1 MLLSRS
7 SFSSR
12 VISLVWNKTFLPQVG
27 TSSKWFGL
35 GWVDWG
41 PRVPQT
47 PVLRVRLTW
56 KRLDL
61 VRTVVWRLEGRP
73 VPQHGAHGTSCRP
86 ACCMRPG
93 RSSPPFTIASVYAGA
108 SRGREGTREL
118 DPPCPL
124 PPVWARS
131 SPSLGPPPCPILPL
145 PHLPLP

>member
-1 MLLSRS
+1 MGDGPWQQQPWNTPGRSADTRTPPEETASAGDHSSEVLSSSREGSYLLLSRS

-73 VPQHGAHGTSCRP
+73 VPQRGAHGTSC
-86 ACCMRPG
+86 
-93 RSSPPFTIASVYAGA
+93 
-108 SRGREGTREL
+108 
-118 DPPCPL
+118 
-124 PPVWARS
+124 
-131 SPSLGPPPCPILPL
+131 
-145 PHLPLP
+145 